1 MGGVQKRKNAH
12 LWRVCKKEKMHT
24 YGGCAK
30 KKKCTPMEG
39 VQKRKTPTI
48 GIVSVNERK
57 RGVVMKNYPSN

>member
-1 MGGVQKRKNAH
+1 
-12 LWRVCKKEKMHT
+12 MHT